1 MNEANLLIDLIWQ
14 VISVLLFKSK
24 YISMKIK
31 LVITFFL
38 TIAASTV
45 VGQEIK
51 FAELASAQ
59 RGEFTSYLGSD
70 GAVYKIGDR
79 IKIGVPSSNKTFA
92 FITEGDGFII
102 PITNLYASSSGTET
116 EIKKIFVMGNKRA
129 GYSVSFRTK
138 GLTGLSN
145 YTIQFENALSTGEV
159 KGFGFSSD
167 DALAQLKKGKDKLD
181 LGLITQEEFDK
192 LKAELT
198 KYIK

>member
-1 MNEANLLIDLIWQ
+1 
-14 VISVLLFKSK
+14 
-24 YISMKIK
+24 MKIK
-31 LVITFFL
+31 LIITFFL
-38 TIAASTV
+38 TIAVATIV
-45 VGQEIK
+45 AQEIK
-51 FAELASAQ
+51 FADLATAQ

-70 GAVYKIGDR
+70 GAIYKIGDR

-116 EIKKIFVMGNKRA
+116 EIKKIFVIGNKRA

-145 YTIQFENALSTGEV
+145 YTIQFENALSTSEV

-167 DALAQLKKGKDKLD
+167 DALAQLKKGN
-181 LGLITQEEFDK
+181 
-192 LKAELT
+192 
-198 KYIK
+198 